1 MDRRGAAGLLVVA
14 AFAGVVRSGPLDPP
28 ASPSPSMKTLDQVE
42 PRQPISSLPYT
53 IAGAGSYYVT
63 SNLVGIVS
71 QHGIRITTDN
81 VTLDLSGYTLIGV
94 PGSLD
99 GVSVSGVRRNVVIRN
114 GIVRDWGGDGVDAF
128 FTDNGQFENLLATNN
143 GASGIRIGAS
153 STIKGCE
160 GSYNTLNGLESAS
173 YSNIVDCVA
182 LQNGDNGISAGAGS
196 TVTGCTA
203 SKNATDG
210 VHASAL
216 GAGLVVT
223 GCVSKEN
230 NGDRIE
236 VLAYSLVEGNT
247 ADQSGFA
254 GDGAGIHVTGSGNRI
269 EANNVT
275 NNDRG
280 IDIDAAS
287 NIVVRNSAYN
297 NGAAG
302 PPNEYSDIIAG
313 NTVGPIVDSSSIA
326 GSSNPHAN
334 YVY

>member
-1 MDRRGAAGLLVVA
+1 VLGVLVVA
-14 AFAGVVRSGPLDPP
+14 AYAGVVRGGPLDPP
-28 ASPSPSMKTLDQVE
+28 SSPSPSMKTLDQVE

-63 SNLVGIVS
+63 SNLVGSVS
-71 QHGIRITTDN
+71 QYGIRITSDN

-99 GVSVSGVRRNVVIRN
+99 GVGVTGAHRNIVVRN
-114 GIVRDWGGDGVDAF
+114 GTVREWGGDGVDALL
-128 FTDNGQFENLLATNN
+128 TDNGQFEDLLATNN
-143 GASGIRIGAS
+143 GGSGIRIGAS

-160 GSYNTLNGLESAS
+160 GSYNALNGIESAA

-182 LQNGDNGISAGAGS
+182 VGNSDNGINAGAGS
-196 TVTGCTA
+196 TVTGCNAT
-203 SKNATDG
+203 KNATDG

-223 GCVSKEN
+223 GCVTKDN
-230 NGDRIE
+230 NGDGIE
-236 VLAYSLVEGNT
+236 VLASSLVEGNT
-247 ADQSGFA
+247 ADQNGA
-254 GDGAGIHVTGSGNRI
+254 VGDGAGIHVLSAGNRI
-269 EANNVT
+269 ENNNVT

-287 NIVVRNSAYN
+287 NVVIRNSATN

-302 PPNEYSDIIAG
+302 VANEYSDIVAG
-313 NTVGPIVDSSSIA
+313 NTVGPVVDSSTI
-326 GSSNPHAN
+326 GTSSNPHAN

>member
-1 MDRRGAAGLLVVA
+1 MAALLGLLVA
-14 AFAGVVRSGPLDPP
+14 AAYAGVVRGGPLDPP

-71 QHGIRITTDN
+71 QSGIRITSDN
-81 VTLDLSGYTLIGV
+81 VTLDLTGYTLIGV

-99 GVSVSGVRRNVVIRN
+99 GVSVSGVRRNVVVRN
-114 GIVRDWGGDGVDAF
+114 GIVRDWGGDGIDALS
-128 FTDNGQFENLLATNN
+128 TDNGQFEDLLSTNN
-143 GASGIRIGAS
+143 GGSGIKIGTS

-160 GSYNTLNGLESAS
+160 GSYNGLNGIESAA

-182 LQNGDNGISAGAGS
+182 VSNGDNGISVGAGS
-196 TVTGCTA
+196 TISACSTT
-203 SKNATDG
+203 KNATDG
-210 VHASAL
+210 VHASTL
-216 GAGLVVT
+216 GAGIVVT
-223 GCVSKEN
+223 GCVAKEN
-230 NGDRIE
+230 NGDGIE
-236 VLAYSLVEGNT
+236 VIASSIVANDTSDENG
-247 ADQSGFA
+247 AV
-254 GDGAGIHVTGSGNRI
+254 GDGAGIHVTGGGNRI
-269 EANNVT
+269 DSDNVT

-287 NIVVRNSAYN
+287 NLVIGNSATN

-302 PPNEYSDIIAG
+302 AANEYSDIVAG
-313 NTVGPIVDSSSIA
+313 NTVGAIVDSSSIA

-334 YVY
+334 YIY